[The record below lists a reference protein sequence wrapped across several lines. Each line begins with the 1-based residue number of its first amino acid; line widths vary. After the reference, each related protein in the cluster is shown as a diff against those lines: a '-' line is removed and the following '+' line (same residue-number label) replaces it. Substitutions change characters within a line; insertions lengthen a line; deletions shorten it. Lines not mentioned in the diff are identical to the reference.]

1 MLRHSASTMI
11 MLALATACTG
21 DLPTGTGFDDQ
32 QKAPLFQVMD
42 TVRGMI
48 QTNDSASADVVLLT
62 DAGGAVRLVGPLA
75 AAVAR
80 SAGEELWVAGLFTNE
95 GDLMVQSYAA
105 EQHPICENPAASLA
119 PLLIDLCAPPANP
132 ILPNEHASWSRRL

>member
-1 MLRHSASTMI
+1 MLRHAASRVI

-21 DLPTGTGFDDQ
+21 DLPTGILFDDQ

-42 TVRGMI
+42 TVRGTI
-48 QTNDSASADVVLLT
+48 QLSDTASADVMLRT
-62 DAGGAVRLVGPLA
+62 DEGGAVRLVGPMA
-75 AAVAR
+75 ALVAR

-105 EQHPICENPAASLA
+105 DQRPLCDSPASSLLPA
-119 PLLIDLCAPPANP
+119 LIDPCTPVNP
-132 ILPNEHASWSRRL
+132 IRPTERASWSRRP